1 MVEQQQAKIDK
12 ARDVSP
18 IDEVGDQYLTFRL
31 AEADYG
37 IDILRVQEI
46 RGWDE
51 TTRLPNTPDFV
62 RGVINL
68 RGNIVPIY
76 DLRLRFNMPFRE
88 YTKNT
93 VVIII
98 RTADHNGGK
107 SIGIVVD
114 AVADVLH
121 GHLIDVT
128 QSPDFGSQSVT
139 QAISG
144 LATFEGK
151 MVVLIDVDRLVA
163 EELTVTGLVM
173 DVSEQDTSEAE

>member
-1 MVEQQQAKIDK
+1 MVEQTETGMDK
-12 ARDVSP
+12 ETTHL
-18 IDEVGDQYLTFRL
+18 DEVGDQYLTFTL
-31 AEADYG
+31 AEEDYG

-62 RGVINL
+62 CGVVNL

-76 DLRLRFNMPFRE
+76 DLRLRFDMPHRE

-93 VVIII
+93 VVIVI
-98 RTADHNGGK
+98 RTEAKAGNK

-121 GHLIDVT
+121 GHHIDIT
-128 QSPDFGSQSVT
+128 RSPDFGKQAVT
-139 QAISG
+139 EAISG
-144 LATFEGK
+144 LATVEGK
-151 MVVLIDVDRLVA
+151 MVVLIDVDKLVT
-163 EELTVTGLVM
+163 EELSVTG
-173 DVSEQDTSEAE
+173 ETAEIEVETEES

>member
-1 MVEQQQAKIDK
+1 MVEQIETNTDQQA
-12 ARDVSP
+12 SHL
-18 IDEVGDQYLTFRL
+18 DEVGDQYLTFTL
-31 AEADYG
+31 ADEDYG

-51 TTRLPNTPDFV
+51 TTRLPNTPEFV

-76 DLRLRFNMPFRE
+76 DLRLRFGMPFRE

-98 RTADHNGGK
+98 KTAETNANSK

-121 GHLIDVT
+121 GHHIDVT

-139 QAISG
+139 NAISG
-144 LATFEGK
+144 LATFDEK
-151 MVVLIDVDRLVA
+151 MVVLIDVDKLVA
-163 EELTVTGLVM
+163 EELATASNVEGEGLEAG
-173 DVSEQDTSEAE
+173 EQ